1 MFDNYCLME
10 HHWFNRSLAE
20 QTFKWGSEFEK
31 PLEKKMQYV
40 KILCLADSCSQPIVQ
55 SESN

>member
-10 HHWFNRSLAE
+10 HQWFNRSLAE
-20 QTFKWGSEFEK
+20 ETFKWDTEYEK
-31 PLEKKMQYV
+31 PLEKTRYV

-55 SESN
+55 SESD

>member
-20 QTFKWGSEFEK
+20 ETFKWGTEYEK
-31 PLEKKMQYV
+31 PVEKMRNV
-40 KILCLADSCSQPIVQ
+40 KILRLADSCSQPIVQ
-55 SESN
+55 SESD

>member
-1 MFDNYCLME
+1 MFDNYSLME

-20 QTFKWGSEFEK
+20 ETLKWGIEYEK
-31 PLEKKMQYV
+31 PLEKLQYV

-55 SESN
+55 SESD